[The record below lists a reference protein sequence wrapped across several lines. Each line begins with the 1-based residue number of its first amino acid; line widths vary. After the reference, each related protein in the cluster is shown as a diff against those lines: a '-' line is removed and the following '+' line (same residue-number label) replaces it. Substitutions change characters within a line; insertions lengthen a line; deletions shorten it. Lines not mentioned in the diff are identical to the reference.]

1 MRLHDAAG
9 CKRKAACRRWMAK
22 AGGSHRV
29 ILQELLSLASSPRP
43 RCRAR
48 AFTRLNLCNSYR
60 LNLWCCV
67 LLCDMPAVS
76 YSVLMMF
83 LAKCLFRTA
92 QKFLAA
98 DNKRFKDSTCCTTY
112 SMSMKC
118 IHDSWLKERAFLRSA
133 HVLNKISDRK
143 LPNCLLMICLAKKD
157 CKLTRDL
164 QLDSSNAARSS
175 EGCRFGQG
183 RSIRREYFDLQS

>member
-1 MRLHDAAG
+1 MNRRLL
-9 CKRKAACRRWMAK
+9 
-22 AGGSHRV
+22 SEL
-29 ILQELLSLASSPRP
+29 LQELLSLASSPRP

-67 LLCDMPAVS
+67 LPCDMPAVS

-118 IHDSWLKERAFLRSA
+118 IHDSWLKERAFLLPRMCLTKLVTA
-133 HVLNKISDRK
+133 NFQTACLWFVLPKRLQINQGF
-143 LPNCLLMICLAKKD
+143 A
-157 CKLTRDL
+157 L
-164 QLDSSNAARSS
+164 QLLYALLIFLEHKKTIWNMTT
-175 EGCRFGQG
+175 
-183 RSIRREYFDLQS
+183 